1 MAQLSKEKLN
11 ELKQSKNYTIKI
23 ISEKTG
29 IPKST
34 LSKIFGGFNKNP
46 TIDSLQKIAKALDC
60 GLDDFVKYE
69 EEPISPF
76 YTDRMVS
83 KLIEIIYSRQELKE
97 LIEEAKLL
105 TKEDVQILISMARRF
120 SKI

>member
-29 IPKST
+29 IPQST

-83 KLIEIIYSRQELKE
+83 KLIEIIHSRQELKE

-105 TKEDVQILISMARRF
+105 TKEDVQILISIARRF

>member
-76 YTDRMVS
+76 YTDRMVL
-83 KLIEIIYSRQELKE
+83 KLVEIIYSRQEIKE

-120 SKI
+120 SKV